1 MAQGRGNSHRPSR
14 RKHAQGRPRGLLS
27 EPRFRPQPVVRGLP
41 IPGCKKH
48 SRRCARTRIRTP
60 HGVYRS
66 DLLPIFAT
74 YRQAEFDKIGEM
86 YWFTPD
92 KGRQVLKPVMAMS
105 VDKKYQP
112 IQTFDFS
119 SAEEVRSWLSDM
131 KKMRPPSAMTATPRL
146 QTQPAQSHSS
156 PALR

>member
-1 MAQGRGNSHRPSR
+1 MGFTGQIFS
-14 RKHAQGRPRGLLS
+14 
-27 EPRFRPQPVVRGLP
+27 
-41 IPGCKKH
+41 
-48 SRRCARTRIRTP
+48 
-60 HGVYRS
+60 
-66 DLLPIFAT
+66 PIFAT

-92 KGRQVLKPVMAMS
+92 KGRQILKPVMAMS

-131 KKMRPPSAMTATPRL
+131 KKDATAVSDDCDATIANATRAITL
-146 QTQPAQSHSS
+146 VTCSS
-156 PALR
+156 MNAGGRARTLLIFVQ